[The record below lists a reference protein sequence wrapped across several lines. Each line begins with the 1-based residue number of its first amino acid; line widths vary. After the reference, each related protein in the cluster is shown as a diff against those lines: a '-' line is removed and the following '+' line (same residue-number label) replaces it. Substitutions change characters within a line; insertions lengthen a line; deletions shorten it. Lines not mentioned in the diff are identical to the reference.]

1 MVVRRPGT
9 DEKKKGGTGEGG
21 QTKAPGNIYYK
32 TLVTYLDIDRS
43 GCNGECFERNP
54 LVRSISLIS
63 FFFFF
68 FPSLLPSPP
77 ILFLFQTRIP
87 FSLPRCRSL
96 LSVFKIFP
104 LSRETNLADFF
115 FFFVNITSV

>member
-1 MVVRRPGT
+1 MVRRPGT
-9 DEKKKGGTGEGG
+9 VQDEKKKGGTGEGG

-54 LVRSISLIS
+54 LARSISLIS
-63 FFFFF
+63 FF
-68 FPSLLPSPP
+68 PSPSPP
-77 ILFLFQTRIP
+77 VLFLFQTRVP
-87 FSLPRCRSL
+87 FSLPRCRSFYPFL
-96 LSVFKIFP
+96 KFFP

-115 FFFVNITSV
+115 LFS

>member
-68 FPSLLPSPP
+68 SLSPSLSSHSISISDSNPFQPSSMP
-77 ILFLFQTRIP
+77 IP
-87 FSLPRCRSL
+87 FIR
-96 LSVFKIFP
+96 F
-104 LSRETNLADFF
+104 
-115 FFFVNITSV
+115 

>member
-68 FPSLLPSPP
+68 FPLSFPLLPFYFYFRLES
-77 ILFLFQTRIP
+77 LSAFLDADPFYPFLKFFLYLAKRI
-87 FSLPRCRSL
+87 
-96 LSVFKIFP
+96 
-104 LSRETNLADFF
+104 SRIFF
-115 FFFVNITSV
+115 FFS